1 MTRWRTDSVWKGLVA
16 GIAAGLVAS
25 WVMAQFHSLAA
36 KVPGMPPPE
45 PAPDEDSTVKTA
57 AAISEGVFHHAL
69 SKDEKRVLGPAVHY
83 GFGSLVA
90 GVYGAVAEK
99 LPIVKKAAGVPFGL
113 AVWLGA
119 HVITAPALG
128 LSRPV
133 TRSPV
138 SMEAVELG
146 AHVVYGGV
154 TEFLRRLVRT
164 ALEKL

>member
-1 MTRWRTDSVWKGLVA
+1 MARWRKDSVWKGLVA

-36 KVPGMPPPE
+36 KLPGMPPPE
-45 PAPDEDSTVKTA
+45 SAPDEDSTVRAA

-69 SKDEKRVLGPAVHY
+69 SKDEQGVLGPAVHY
-83 GFGSLVA
+83 GFGSVVG
-90 GVYGAVAEK
+90 GVYGAIAEK
-99 LPIVKKAAGVPFGL
+99 LPIVKKTAGVPFGL

-138 SMEAVELG
+138 PMEAVELG
-146 AHVVYGGV
+146 AHVVYGAV
-154 TEFLRRLVRT
+154 TEFLRRLVR
-164 ALEKL
+164 AVLGKR